1 MEDSTLCLGSG
12 PAGSRVP
19 FSPAWQD
26 HFGFPA
32 SREDE
37 AYCCYAPEAR
47 STPEGLEG
55 RAGSWSSRR
64 SLDLAANMDLNPD
77 SFSDN
82 LRDVGCLTYIS
93 AP

>member
-1 MEDSTLCLGSG
+1 MSG
-12 PAGSRVP
+12 EWASWVP
-19 FSPAWQD
+19 GPSSPAWQD
-26 HFGFPA
+26 HFGSPA
-32 SREDE
+32 SWEDG
-37 AYCCYAPEAR
+37 AYCCYAPVAR

-55 RAGSWSSRR
+55 TAGSWSSRG

-77 SFSDN
+77 SSSDN